1 MLLLSR
7 LRIFLQALGPGFIS
21 NVFFL
26 FWPLAVQCSSTISC
40 KDSPSSIELLCQ
52 PCHKSVGYIWIDL
65 FQAPVLFL
73 WFMRLSVHKYHLS
86 WSLQLHCNIGAI
98 IIPPT
103 LLFFF
108 KTLFSSPGLLHF
120 HINCRIN
127 FSVSTKSLV
136 RILIRIALYIQI
148 NFWRIKVFTM
158 LSPLIFEHRTSP
170 FI

>member
-1 MLLLSR
+1 MSFFSFGLWRSSALPPFLAKTLL
-7 LRIFLQALGPGFIS
+7 P
-21 NVFFL
+21 
-26 FWPLAVQCSSTISC
+26 PLNCFV
-40 KDSPSSIELLCQ
+40 SPVTNQ
-52 PCHKSVGYIWIDL
+52 L